1 MVSGLA
7 ATGLAT
13 VVGAKWYG
21 SDAIELTYKLADG
34 SVRAEI
40 LYRDREPSLEIA
52 EAGRPW
58 SFDGDGALLRL
69 VAEAKRIDL
78 AYLFDPFLAVTT
90 ASVEALPHQITA
102 VYEQMLPRQ
111 PLRYLLADDP
121 GAGKT
126 IMTGLL
132 IRELLVRGA
141 LKRCLIIAPGSLV
154 DQWQMELDEKF
165 HLPFDILTADR
176 INSARGNPFDESDL
190 LIARL
195 DKFARDEDLQ
205 AKVESAQEWDLV
217 VFDEAHKLSA
227 TLAGDEV
234 KKTKRRLLAEHVRRF
249 TRNLLLLTATPHNGK
264 PDDFQLFMSLL
275 DPDRFEGHR
284 RTGKASATHQPK
296 APDPSDLMRRMI
308 KEDLVRFDGT
318 PLFPER
324 RPYVVAY
331 NLSGPENALYEQVTE
346 YVRNEM
352 DRAKR
357 LEQEGEKKKGL
368 VVGFALTVLQRRL
381 ASSPAAIHESLKR
394 RKVKL
399 EDKLREAE
407 LLKAGRDARIADPEL
422 DAISLADIEDE
433 LEDDEEATAEETEQ
447 LEEKTVDVATAA
459 RTIEE
464 LRLEIESV
472 TRLEGLA
479 ARVRASGTDTKWV
492 ELSRHPPGPPGDVR
506 RVGRP
511 PQDRHLH
518 RAPGHART
526 T

>member
-52 EAGRPW
+52 EAGP
-58 SFDGDGALLRL
+58 ALELRRRRRLFRL

-205 AKVESAQEWDLV
+205 RQLESGAGVGPRRVRRGAQALRHPRRRRGQEDQAPPARRARPPV
-217 VFDEAHKLSA
+217 HAEPAAPH
-227 TLAGDEV
+227 GDPAQRQA
-234 KKTKRRLLAEHVRRF
+234 RRLPAVHEPARPRPLRGA
-249 TRNLLLLTATPHNGK
+249 P
-264 PDDFQLFMSLL
+264 
-275 DPDRFEGHR
+275 PDRQGRRPPTSPRPPTR
-284 RTGKASATHQPK
+284 RTSC
-296 APDPSDLMRRMI
+296 
-308 KEDLVRFDGT
+308 
-318 PLFPER
+318 
-324 RPYVVAY
+324 
-331 NLSGPENALYEQVTE
+331 
-346 YVRNEM
+346 
-352 DRAKR
+352 
-357 LEQEGEKKKGL
+357 
-368 VVGFALTVLQRRL
+368 
-381 ASSPAAIHESLKR
+381 
-394 RKVKL
+394 
-399 EDKLREAE
+399 
-407 LLKAGRDARIADPEL
+407 AG
-422 DAISLADIEDE
+422 
-433 LEDDEEATAEETEQ
+433 
-447 LEEKTVDVATAA
+447 
-459 RTIEE
+459 
-464 LRLEIESV
+464 
-472 TRLEGLA
+472 
-479 ARVRASGTDTKWV
+479 
-492 ELSRHPPGPPGDVR
+492 
-506 RVGRP
+506 
-511 PQDRHLH
+511 
-518 RAPGHART
+518 
-526 T
+526 